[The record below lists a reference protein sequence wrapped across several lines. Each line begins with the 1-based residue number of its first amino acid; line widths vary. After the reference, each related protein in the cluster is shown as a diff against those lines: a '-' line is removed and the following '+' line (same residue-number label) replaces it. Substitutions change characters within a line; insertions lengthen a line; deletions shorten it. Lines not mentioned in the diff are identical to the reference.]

1 MSKLAV
7 AAAVLVA
14 GCYWVALVAAG
25 NVGFRLG
32 LEQRP
37 QIALGLA
44 QTVSYRADP
53 KLPQLHSLAP
63 SAVNS
68 GAVGNGQPAAAEAPA
83 AAAAPVPAVADP
95 QPASGP
101 VAITAQPAQFAA
113 PHADENG
120 GNKQTGQHGDG
131 QRG

>member
-7 AAAVLVA
+7 AAAVLAA
-14 GCYWVALVAAG
+14 GGYWVALVAAG

-37 QIALGLA
+37 QIAVGLA
-44 QTVSYRADP
+44 HTVSYRADP

-63 SAVNS
+63 SVVITA
-68 GAVGNGQPAAAEAPA
+68 AVGSGQPAAAEAPA

-113 PHADENG
+113 RQPDQDG
-120 GNKQTGQHGDG
+120 GNQQTGRHGG
-131 QRG
+131 GRRG